1 MACGAGRW
9 AHPGGRPAPDRL
21 WVIIA
26 EGAGGTGGGR
36 ELFVSGKR
44 GFLDHQTPVREM
56 PGGCVELGRSMIWED
71 PWVPSAGG
79 RALVQ

>member
-21 WVIIA
+21 RVIIA

-44 GFLDHQTPVREM
+44 GFLDHQIPVREM
-56 PGGCVELGRSMIWED
+56 PGGRVELGRSMIWKD
-71 PWVPSAGG
+71 PWVPSAVG